1 MSNKKQ
7 LQKLELTWIGK
18 GDEPKLEPRILIEN
32 PEYSYG
38 DPDSENMLIHGDNL
52 LALKALEQD
61 YAGKVK
67 CIYIDPP
74 YNTGNAF
81 EHYDDG
87 VEHSLWLSLM
97 KPRLMLLRNLLS
109 SDGLLFVQIDDN
121 EMAYLKI
128 LLDEVFGRD
137 NFVNTISINMKN
149 IAGASGGGEDR
160 RLKKNIE
167 YIHLYS
173 KNYNLVSFKNVYDY
187 KPIDKV
193 VQEYRDN
200 DKSWKYTSILYY
212 EGDKEYFTS
221 TVDGD
226 GNEIKIY
233 KRLKPI
239 FKNINQ
245 IISEEGI
252 NEGQAYLK
260 YASKL
265 FQTQMPQSSIRPRVM
280 EKVNEIGYEHDFYSI
295 EYVPKTGR
303 NKGVLYE
310 QFYKGENFRLLAWLR
325 DVSEEID
332 GVLYK
337 KEVQGT
343 YWDYASETKN
353 LTKEGN
359 VSFPNGKKP
368 ESLIYRIIDMST
380 VEGDI
385 VFDSFL
391 GSGTTAAVA
400 HKMGRRWI
408 GVELGEHSKTH
419 CFPRLKQVVDGEQGG
434 ISKAVNW
441 QGGGGFKFYTLAP
454 SLLKQDKFGN
464 WVISQEYNA
473 DMLAAA
479 MAKQEGFKYQ
489 PHESTYWKQGQSSEQ
504 DFIFTTT
511 QFLTVEAL
519 DSIKDEMQ
527 PGETL
532 LICCKSFQKECKG
545 KFGNI
550 TIKKIPLMLLGR
562 CEYGKEDYSLNI
574 INMPVDDSNEDA
586 EDTIEEI
593 SVQAIRD
600 KNKSDDQTSLF

>member
-18 GDEPKLEPRILIEN
+18 GEEPKLEPRILIEN

-38 DPDSENMLIHGDNL
+38 DPNSPNMLIHGDNL

-87 VEHSLWLSLM
+87 VEHSLWLNLM
-97 KPRLMLLRNLLS
+97 KPRLDILRNLLS
-109 SDGLLFVQIDDN
+109 NDGSIWISIDADESHYLKVLCDMVFGRQNFVDEVIWQRAYSPINLKKTLSRSHDTILVYAKNFIGFELNKLPRSVEANSAYKNPDNDQRGVWKSSDFSVGPAVEKNIYPITLPSGRVVFPPKGRSWVLSEDRFKEFIDDN
-121 EMAYLKI
+121 RIWFGNKGDAIPSTKRFLS
-128 LLDEVFGRD
+128 EVKDGITAQTLWTYQEVGHNQDAKKEAKVFNDD
-137 NFVNTISINMKN
+137 NVFATPKPEKLMERVIML
-149 IAGASGGGEDR
+149 AS
-160 RLKKNIE
+160 N
-167 YIHLYS
+167 
-173 KNYNLVSFKNVYDY
+173 
-187 KPIDKV
+187 
-193 VQEYRDN
+193 
-200 DKSWKYTSILYY
+200 
-212 EGDKEYFTS
+212 EGD
-221 TVDGD
+221 
-226 GNEIKIY
+226 
-233 KRLKPI
+233 L
-239 FKNINQ
+239 
-245 IISEEGI
+245 
-252 NEGQAYLK
+252 
-260 YASKL
+260 
-265 FQTQMPQSSIRPRVM
+265 
-280 EKVNEIGYEHDFYSI
+280 
-295 EYVPKTGR
+295 
-303 NKGVLYE
+303 VL
-310 QFYKGENFRLLAWLR
+310 
-325 DVSEEID
+325 
-332 GVLYK
+332 
-337 KEVQGT
+337 
-343 YWDYASETKN
+343 
-353 LTKEGN
+353 
-359 VSFPNGKKP
+359 
-368 ESLIYRIIDMST
+368 
-380 VEGDI
+380 
-385 VFDSFL
+385 DSFL

-408 GVELGEHSKTH
+408 GIELGEHAKTH
-419 CFPRLKQVVDGEQGG
+419 CVPRLKQVVAGEQGG

-489 PHESTYWKQGQSSEQ
+489 PHESSYWKQGQSSEQ

-586 EDTIEEI
+586 EDSFEEI

>member
-1 MSNKKQ
+1 MAINKKN

-18 GDEPKLEPRILIEN
+18 GEEPKLEPRILIEN

-38 DPDSENMLIHGDNL
+38 DPNSPNMLIHGDNL

-97 KPRLMLLRNLLS
+97 KPRLDILRRLLS
-109 SDGLLFVQIDDN
+109 KDGSIWISIDAD
-121 EMAYLKI
+121 ESHYLKV
-128 LLDEVFGRD
+128 LCDMVFGRQ
-137 NFVNTISINMKN
+137 NFVDEVIWQRAYSPIN
-149 IAGASGGGEDR
+149 
-160 RLKKNIE
+160 LKKTLSRSHDTILV
-167 YIHLYS
+167 YA
-173 KNYNLVSFKNVYDY
+173 KNSIGFELNKLPRSADQNKAYKN
-187 KPIDKV
+187 P
-193 VQEYRDN
+193 DN
-200 DKSWKYTSILYY
+200 DPRGVWKSSDLSVGPAIESNIYEITTPSGRTVLPPKGRSWVLNKDRFQEFLEDNRIWFGNKGDAIPSTKRFLTEVKDGITPMTLWTYQEVGHNQDAKKEAKVFNDANVFATPKPEKLMERVIMLASN
-212 EGDKEYFTS
+212 EGD
-221 TVDGD
+221 
-226 GNEIKIY
+226 
-233 KRLKPI
+233 L
-239 FKNINQ
+239 
-245 IISEEGI
+245 
-252 NEGQAYLK
+252 
-260 YASKL
+260 
-265 FQTQMPQSSIRPRVM
+265 
-280 EKVNEIGYEHDFYSI
+280 
-295 EYVPKTGR
+295 
-303 NKGVLYE
+303 VL
-310 QFYKGENFRLLAWLR
+310 
-325 DVSEEID
+325 
-332 GVLYK
+332 
-337 KEVQGT
+337 
-343 YWDYASETKN
+343 
-353 LTKEGN
+353 
-359 VSFPNGKKP
+359 
-368 ESLIYRIIDMST
+368 
-380 VEGDI
+380 
-385 VFDSFL
+385 DSFL

-408 GVELGEHSKTH
+408 GVELGEHAKTH
-419 CFPRLKQVVDGEQGG
+419 CVPRLKQVVDGEQGG

-489 PHESTYWKQGQSSEQ
+489 PHESNYWKQGQSSEQ

-519 DSIKDEMQ
+519 DSIQDEMQ

-562 CEYGKEDYSLNI
+562 CEFGKEYYSLNI
-574 INMPVDDSNEDA
+574 VNIPSDHTNEDHI
-586 EDTIEEI
+586 EDSEEI
-593 SVQAIRD
+593 SVQAISD
-600 KNKSDDQTSLF
+600 KNKSDNQTTLF

>member
-18 GDEPKLEPRILIEN
+18 GEEPKLEPRILIEN

-38 DPDSENMLIHGDNL
+38 DSNSENMLIHGDNL

-97 KPRLMLLRNLLS
+97 KPRLDILRNLLS
-109 SDGLLFVQIDDN
+109 NDGSIWISIDDN
-121 EMAYLKI
+121 EAHYLKVMCDGI
-128 LLDEVFGRD
+128 FGRQNFIASVIWHKKHTRSNDAKFFSDNHDFVIVYCKNKDKFQLNLLPRTEEQNKGYKNLDNDPRGPWASQPIQVKTPSDAYIYEITSPNGNKFWPPKGRSWQFGLKRYEELVADNRIWFGADGNNVPRIKKFLTEVQDGITPLTIWWRDEVGD
-137 NFVNTISINMKN
+137 N
-149 IAGASGGGEDR
+149 
-160 RLKKNIE
+160 
-167 YIHLYS
+167 
-173 KNYNLVSFKNVYDY
+173 
-187 KPIDKV
+187 
-193 VQEYRDN
+193 QE
-200 DKSWKYTSILYY
+200 
-212 EGDKEYFTS
+212 
-221 TVDGD
+221 
-226 GNEIKIY
+226 
-233 KRLKPI
+233 
-239 FKNINQ
+239 
-245 IISEEGI
+245 
-252 NEGQAYLK
+252 A
-260 YASKL
+260 
-265 FQTQMPQSSIRPRVM
+265 
-280 EKVNEIGYEHDFYSI
+280 
-295 EYVPKTGR
+295 
-303 NKGVLYE
+303 
-310 QFYKGENFRLLAWLR
+310 
-325 DVSEEID
+325 
-332 GVLYK
+332 K
-337 KEVQGT
+337 KEVKDLFPDDPFGT
-343 YWDYASETKN
+343 
-353 LTKEGN
+353 
-359 VSFPNGKKP
+359 PKP
-368 ESLIYRIIDMST
+368 ERLLERVLMLGSN
-380 VEGDI
+380 EGDL
-385 VFDSFL
+385 VLDSFL
-391 GSGTTAAVA
+391 GSGTTSAVA

-408 GVELGEHSKTH
+408 GVELGEHAKTH
-419 CFPRLKQVVDGEQGG
+419 CFPRLKAVVDGEQGG
-434 ISKAVNW
+434 ISKAVYW
-441 QGGGGFKFYTLAP
+441 KGGDGFKFYTLAP

-464 WVISQEYNA
+464 WVISQDYNA

-574 INMPVDDSNEDA
+574 INMPLDDSNEDA
-586 EDTIEEI
+586 EDSTEEI

>member
-18 GDEPKLEPRILIEN
+18 GEEPKLEPRILIEN
-32 PEYSYG
+32 PAYSYG
-38 DPDSENMLIHGDNL
+38 DPNSPNMLIHGDNL

-87 VEHSLWLSLM
+87 VEHSLWLNLM
-97 KPRLMLLRNLLS
+97 NQR
-109 SDGLLFVQIDDN
+109 
-121 EMAYLKI
+121 LKI
-128 LLDEVFGRD
+128 LETLLSKDGAIAIHLDDQEVHYAKVICDEIFGRN
-137 NFVNTISINMKN
+137 NFLNSIIVRDSHPSGLKLSSKEKTIIKTKSQILVYKKSKELRLNPIYQKRYEWDTHYNTFMDSDLEKKSLKSVLIEKGVINSDFKIDADALKN
-149 IAGASGGGEDR
+149 KKFREFCFKNRDKIFQSTKELPDEAREESSNNRDIVYVYQDGNGVTNYALNGR
-160 RLKKNIE
+160 RLFPLTKSIQDVGIDGSIE
-167 YIHLYS
+167 EDFAKL
-173 KNYNLVSFKNVYDY
+173 LCDFWDD
-187 KPIDKV
+187 IDFNNT
-193 VQEYRDN
+193 Q
-200 DKSWKYTSILYY
+200 
-212 EGDKEYFTS
+212 
-221 TVDGD
+221 
-226 GNEIKIY
+226 
-233 KRLKPI
+233 
-239 FKNINQ
+239 
-245 IISEEGI
+245 
-252 NEGQAYLK
+252 NEGGVK
-260 YASKL
+260 FPAS
-265 FQTQMPQSSIRPRVM
+265 
-280 EKVNEIGYEHDFYSI
+280 
-295 EYVPKTGR
+295 
-303 NKGVLYE
+303 
-310 QFYKGENFRLLAWLR
+310 
-325 DVSEEID
+325 
-332 GVLYK
+332 
-337 KEVQGT
+337 
-343 YWDYASETKN
+343 
-353 LTKEGN
+353 
-359 VSFPNGKKP
+359 KKP
-368 ESLIYRIIDMST
+368 EFLVGRILTLLTS
-380 VEGDI
+380 EGDL
-385 VFDSFL
+385 VLDSFL

-400 HKMGRRWI
+400 HKMGRRYI
-408 GVELGEHSKTH
+408 GVELGEHAKTH
-419 CFPRLKQVVDGEQGG
+419 CVPRLKQVVDGEQGG

-527 PGETL
+527 QGETL

-550 TIKKIPLMLLGR
+550 TIKKIPQMLLGR

-574 INMPVDDSNEDA
+574 INMPLSEQDLEDFQDGQDF
-586 EDTIEEI
+586 EDV
-593 SVQAIRD
+593 SVQELAD
-600 KNKSDDQTSLF
+600 KNVRSKKTNNPSLFD